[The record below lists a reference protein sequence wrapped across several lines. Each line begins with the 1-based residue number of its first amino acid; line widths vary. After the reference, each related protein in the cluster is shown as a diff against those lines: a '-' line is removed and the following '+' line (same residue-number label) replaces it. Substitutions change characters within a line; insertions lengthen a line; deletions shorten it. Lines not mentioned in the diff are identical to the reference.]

1 MKLQFTV
8 PFDTD
13 LIKVKKIVKQIGMEL
28 LEHPEF
34 GEDFFSPFKSQ
45 GVIQVDDVGIVIR
58 GKFMVK
64 PGKQFMIRKEIFQR
78 VQKEFDKNGI
88 QFARKEVRVKLDNAA
103 AGDSELSESDKR
115 AIGAAALA
123 ASEEKP
129 VP

>member
-1 MKLQFTV
+1 
-8 PFDTD
+8 
-13 LIKVKKIVKQIGMEL
+13 
-28 LEHPEF
+28 
-34 GEDFFSPFKSQ
+34 
-45 GVIQVDDVGIVIR
+45 
-58 GKFMVK
+58 MVK

-103 AGDSELSESDKR
+103 AGDPELSESDKR

-129 VP
+129 MP

>member
-13 LIKVKKIVKQIGMEL
+13 LIKVKKIFKQIGTEL

-88 QFARKEVRVKLDNAA
+88 QFARKEVRVKLDGAA
-103 AGDSELSESDKR
+103 AGDPELSESEKN

-129 VP
+129 TT